1 MLTASI
7 LQNVPLHEHDSL
19 VDIRAIP
26 VSGCSEWADAISAQS
41 CLCQFLSNYTEEESA
56 PAVFAWLTST
66 GAAHAIFGL
75 ATAKVSQHMQVL
87 PQALKGALD
96 GARSSAL
103 QVSLSL
109 QNVVLTP
116 ALCFCLSTTHSSAVS
131 FELAQLERRRREPFI
146 SRHVSSANFGC
157 CGCFTIPAP
166 SRFTRSPR
174 AVDYCRLWRFSRR
187 GRARIQ
193 ACSVARLHGDGRDAV
208 QVQQRHP

>member
-75 ATAKVSQHMQVL
+75 ATANVSQHMQVL

-103 QVSLSL
+103 QVNLS
-109 QNVVLTP
+109 Q
-116 ALCFCLSTTHSSAVS
+116 
-131 FELAQLERRRREPFI
+131 E
-146 SRHVSSANFGC
+146 
-157 CGCFTIPAP
+157 
-166 SRFTRSPR
+166 
-174 AVDYCRLWRFSRR
+174 
-187 GRARIQ
+187 
-193 ACSVARLHGDGRDAV
+193 DAV
-208 QVQQRHP
+208 LQDTRALFLYFHDSQRASVFRTGSIGASTKRTLHSAPCFLSQFWMLWLLYYLRPFPFYQKSSSR